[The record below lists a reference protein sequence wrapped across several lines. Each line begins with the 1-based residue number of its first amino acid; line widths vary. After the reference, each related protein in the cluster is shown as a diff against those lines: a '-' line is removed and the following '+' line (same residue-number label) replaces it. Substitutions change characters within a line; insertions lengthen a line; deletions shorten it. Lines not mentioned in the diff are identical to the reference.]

1 MRPPPPGLLLTT
13 ASPTRPRL
21 APTPVGLGGAP
32 PPKGRG
38 PPTGAGAGAGAGAA
52 AGVQGLEGGAAG
64 AAIGWKPP
72 AGAAGLTTAKNDT
85 IVTVQEKTRYIGRFG

>member
-1 MRPPPPGLLLTT
+1 MGVPQPEHTGMRPVPGLLTT

-38 PPTGAGAGAGAGAA
+38 PGGGAGAA
-52 AGVQGLEGGAAG
+52 AGVQGLETGAAG
-64 AAIGWKPP
+64 AAMGW
-72 AGAAGLTTAKNDT
+72 
-85 IVTVQEKTRYIGRFG
+85 

>member
-1 MRPPPPGLLLTT
+1 MLYLIGVPQPEHTGMRPVPVGLLTT

-38 PPTGAGAGAGAGAA
+38 PPAGAGAA
-52 AGVQGLEGGAAG
+52 AGVQGLETGAAAAG
-64 AAIGWKPP
+64 AGW
-72 AGAAGLTTAKNDT
+72 
-85 IVTVQEKTRYIGRFG
+85 